1 MLTTNNLNIEFEK
14 KTSNVTFCLLSVGSR
29 RNWTLRFV

>member
-14 KTSNVTFCLLSVGSR
+14 KTSNGTFLNILFVVG
-29 RNWTLRFV
+29 WFT